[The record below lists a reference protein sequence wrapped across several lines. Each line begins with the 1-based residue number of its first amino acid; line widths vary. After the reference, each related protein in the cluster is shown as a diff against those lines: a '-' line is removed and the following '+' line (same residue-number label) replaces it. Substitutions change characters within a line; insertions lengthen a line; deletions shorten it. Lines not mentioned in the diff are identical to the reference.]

1 MSQYKEIVSTW
12 SEDVSDEFKKGIQG
26 IVRRLNNDKLI
37 DYIIEVSE
45 TKYNNSKVSNSYI
58 RKLKLE
64 LAKKELQQRLQS
76 KE

>member
-26 IVRRLNNDKLI
+26 IVRRLNNEKLI
-37 DYIIEVSE
+37 DYIVEVSE

-76 KE
+76 KK